1 MKISSSMIAWNEAS
15 TIDLTLRS
23 IVGFADEVIIIDTG
37 SFDGTRK
44 IAREW
49 IDRLNLS
56 GQVKQMSI
64 RNLGEARLS
73 SLMLCQGDWI
83 LMQDSNLVL
92 SNALKRELIAHSREH
107 PGFCCDIKSLN
118 LMGDYGHY
126 FRGQPFMAPHR
137 IFVER
142 AHATWRMGIDRP
154 HFHRRARVLSNW
166 AVNLSRVRPAWRY
179 WYRGEQFDRRHYTR
193 KNRRWIN
200 PANIQRKW
208 MNANKYSSL
217 VEYIEAVKGL
227 TLEDVKKIAPEW
239 YLRQLRIE
247 ATALTSELRGKLPE
261 VILEELRSPRY
272 KLIYE
277 KGEITGRWPTL

>member
-1 MKISSSMIAWNEAS
+1 MIAWNEAS

-23 IVGFADEVIIIDTG
+23 IVDFADEVIIIDTG

-56 GQVKQMSI
+56 GKVKQMSI

-73 SLMLCQGDWI
+73 SFMLCQGNWV

-92 SNALKRELIAHSREH
+92 SNALKNELRTHMRNH
-107 PGFCCDIKSLN
+107 PGVCCDVKSLN
-118 LMGDYGHY
+118 LMGDYEHY
-126 FRGQPFMAPHR
+126 FFHQPFMAAHR

-142 AHATWRMGIDRP
+142 SKAKWRLGIDRP
-154 HFHRRARVLSNW
+154 KFHGRARVLGNW

-179 WYRGEQFDRRHYTR
+179 WYRGEQFDRSYYTR

-200 PANIQRKW
+200 PANIQRRW
-208 MNANKYSSL
+208 MKTNQYPNL
-217 VEYIEAVKGL
+217 VEYIEAVEGL
-227 TLEDVKKIAPEW
+227 TLEDVKRIAPEW
-239 YLRQLRIE
+239 YLRLLRLE
-247 ATALTSELRGKLPE
+247 ATALTAELRRKLPE
-261 VILEELRSPRY
+261 VILKELKSPRY

-277 KGEITGRWPTL
+277 KGKITGRWPTL